1 MKTQSRSVAR
11 VVRLSVTEPD
21 GPGWLAR
28 SDGRGLVRLG
38 SDRSTMQGVANI
50 GAHPDAEPERNARS
64 FWWELVFAM
73 MEGFALY
80 GAALHP
86 TAAMPVHAILAATRD
101 RPLHPDVGEP
111 PEPVQSS
118 ASTEAASTG
127 KLVKLDRVRP
137 LEAQPERHRNWLRAA
152 GEKVAALPA
161 QLRHEREIRRAVA
174 ALNELDDRSL
184 RDLGICSRSEI
195 EWTVRYCHD
204 C

>member
-1 MKTQSRSVAR
+1 M
-11 VVRLSVTEPD
+11 L
-21 GPGWLAR
+21 
-28 SDGRGLVRLG
+28 
-38 SDRSTMQGVANI
+38 GVADI

-111 PEPVQSS
+111 PEPEPVQSS

-127 KLVKLDRVRP
+127 NLVKLDRVRP

>member
-1 MKTQSRSVAR
+1 MKAQSRGVAR
-11 VVRLSVTEPD
+11 VVRLCITEPD

-28 SDGRGLVRLG
+28 SDGRGLVRPVF
-38 SDRSTMQGVANI
+38 DRSTMQGVADI
-50 GAHPDAEPERNARS
+50 GSHPDAEPARDAGS
-64 FWWELVFAM
+64 FWWELVFSV

-101 RPLHPDVGEP
+101 RQRPPDVSEP

-118 ASTEAASTG
+118 AEAASSG
-127 KLVKLDRVRP
+127 KLVKLDRVLP
-137 LEAQPERHRNWLRAA
+137 LQAQPERHWNWLRAA

-161 QLRHEREIRRAVA
+161 QLRREREIRRAVA

-184 RDLGICSRSEI
+184 RDLGICCRSEI

>member
-1 MKTQSRSVAR
+1 
-11 VVRLSVTEPD
+11 
-21 GPGWLAR
+21 
-28 SDGRGLVRLG
+28 
-38 SDRSTMQGVANI
+38 MQGVANI
-50 GAHPDAEPERNARS
+50 GAHPDAEPERTARS

-111 PEPVQSS
+111 PELAQSS